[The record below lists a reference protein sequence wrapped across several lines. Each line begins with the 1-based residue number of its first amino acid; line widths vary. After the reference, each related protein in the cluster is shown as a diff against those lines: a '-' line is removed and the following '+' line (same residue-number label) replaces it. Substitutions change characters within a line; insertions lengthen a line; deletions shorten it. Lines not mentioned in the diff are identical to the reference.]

1 VRGRAWTV
9 EEIALLEREY
19 KTCFLADIGKR
30 VHRSRSS
37 VKAKMRELGLAKQPG
52 RPRPPRLDE
61 PEIDEPEINIRINP
75 IGKHERIP
83 PMPGLLDHLQSMSG
97 CMDTAVVMPHAGQRA
112 SLTRLE
118 KVRPK
123 LEEML
128 SQKVKYSNIA
138 KEIGVSYYT
147 VFEYAKKM
155 RAAA

>member
-52 RPRPPRLDE
+52 RPRPHRPE
-61 PEIDEPEINIRINP
+61 PAAEPEINIRVVP
-75 IGKHERIP
+75 IGEHERIP